1 MLTREVLSL
10 FPSKRIR
17 AIDGMAVTA
26 EVWEEAHDYHRQLN
40 RLHTVLHHGAGIV
53 SGLEVIASD
62 PADSSVYLLPGLAVD
77 SIGQTIIVPEPR
89 AYDLGNAEGRLYLIV
104 TYNESRPQSN
114 GSRVQEDAPL
124 YIQSQY
130 SLEAVSE
137 LPPTPHVELARIWRR
152 DGTAPITVAKVPD
165 HPRANEIDLRF
176 RRAIGHSDKPT
187 VSVGVISLR
196 GTDGARHGEGMANL
210 AKSIRLSGIG
220 DVWVD
225 RGVPLAGDLS
235 NYDLLYV
242 VGRDHVQLNNDEMTA
257 LYNYWQAGGVIFY
270 ESCRRNQQVG
280 DPPADNT
287 FIGLVH
293 AFGLT
298 LTPMESGHG
307 IYTAKYLFAQ
317 PPLGFETQGSPQMRV
332 ADGVVMSNAD
342 YGCLW
347 RGERRG
353 RPAQRGEI
361 RDAQEWG
368 ANLIFWAAEEHKAR
382 ASKAREN
389 AAVANTP

>member
-1 MLTREVLSL
+1 MLTREALSL
-10 FPSKRIR
+10 FPNKRIR

-26 EVWEEAHDYHRQLN
+26 DVWEEAHDYHRQLN

-53 SGLEVIASD
+53 TGLEVIASD
-62 PADSSVYLLPGLAVD
+62 PADNSVYLMPGMAVD
-77 SIGQTIIVPEPR
+77 SVGQTIVVPEPR
-89 AYDLGNAEGRLYLIV
+89 SYDLGNADGRLYLIV
-104 TYNESRPQSN
+104 AYNESRPQSA

-124 YIQSQY
+124 YVQSQY
-130 SLEAVSE
+130 SLEAVSD

-152 DGTAPITVAKVPD
+152 DNMAPITLAKDPI

-176 RRAIGHSDKPT
+176 RRTIGQQEKPT
-187 VSVGVISLR
+187 ASVGVISLR
-196 GTDGARHGEGMANL
+196 GTDGARHGEGMANV
-210 AKSIRLSGIG
+210 AASIRLSGIG
-220 DVWVD
+220 QVWVD
-225 RGVPLAGDLS
+225 RGVPLVGDLS
-235 NYDLLYV
+235 QYDLVYL
-242 VGRDHVQLNNDEMTA
+242 VGRDQVQLSNEEMTA
-257 LYNYWQAGGVIFY
+257 LYAYWQAGGVIFY
-270 ESCRRNQQVG
+270 ESCRRNQTVG
-280 DPPADNT
+280 DPPADNV
-287 FIGLVH
+287 FMGLAH

-307 IYTAKYLFAQ
+307 IFAAPYLFAQ

-332 ADGVVMSNAD
+332 ADGILMSTMD

-368 ANLIFWAAEEHKAR
+368 ANLIFWAAQERKRRADIAR
-382 ASKAREN
+382 AKAG
-389 AAVANTP
+389 